1 MNVPAVQADFYSMLS
16 QHGKRLCCSLYVAA
30 FPRTHARTHA
40 RTSSQLER
48 GAASS
53 PASTEGSGLSYA
65 QRFSK
70 THCEGRSLLSILLSR
85 LPTTTTQRGFGLEGF
100 TKAKPCPV
108 KPDFWCVGLPGW
120 VALMAIRHM
129 CHASARASR
138 FDRSTKRHGALTQQ
152 QQPKRPVE
160 SFESGWAAVAGHMQ
174 KSWLAELGRE
184 GKGRGREFVS
194 VVDLASLSSGLL
206 AGCSYDQRAR
216 LPSGPPAHLLDSRL
230 ASSSDNRDQVWFRS
244 KGL

>member
-1 MNVPAVQADFYSMLS
+1 MSPHFHA
-16 QHGKRLCCSLYVAA
+16 
-30 FPRTHARTHA
+30 RTHARTHA
-40 RTSSQLER
+40 RPLSSNAVPPPHR
-48 GAASS
+48 
-53 PASTEGSGLSYA
+53 PAPRARDCHTHSGLA
-65 QRFSK
+65 K
-70 THCEGRSLLSILLSR
+70 PTGTVLATILQSR
-85 LPTTTTQRGFGLEGF
+85 LPTTTTQRGFGSEGF

>member
-1 MNVPAVQADFYSMLS
+1 M
-16 QHGKRLCCSLYVAA
+16 R
-30 FPRTHARTHA
+30 R
-40 RTSSQLER
+40 
-48 GAASS
+48 
-53 PASTEGSGLSYA
+53 
-65 QRFSK
+65 
-70 THCEGRSLLSILLSR
+70 
-85 LPTTTTQRGFGLEGF
+85 PT
-100 TKAKPCPV
+100 
-108 KPDFWCVGLPGW
+108 W

-174 KSWLAELGRE
+174 KSCLPSWGGRE
-184 GKGRGREFVS
+184 RGKGRGREFVS

-216 LPSGPPAHLLDSRL
+216 LPSGSPAHLLDSRL

-244 KGL
+244 KGLLSSRPSDSTGVQRVPAVPAG